1 MKDMLCVAGYG
12 RMEYW
17 GKDWD
22 RIFILENVLE
32 MDRRVRSSGQDN
44 KGLF

>member
-1 MKDMLCVAGYG
+1 MEYWKIGI
-12 RMEYW
+12 MEYW

-22 RIFILENVLE
+22 RIFILDNVLE